1 MYSSPL
7 REPEMFVN
15 PLITTS
21 EAYGMQ
27 PRESELVRGL
37 RRGLAGSVAAGAVDF
52 DALNAEGSNDPNW
65 IAMHERASQL
75 RQRAADQFSPA
86 VGRLEDV
93 RGFNDFGNYAAGT
106 FGEALASFAPTGA
119 AALAG
124 GLVGG
129 PIGGTLAA
137 LRPAYVQEKG
147 GIAGQMYDD
156 PTLSKL
162 GHGERDAAATK
173 YALGAAALESLV
185 PGAVGGAFLRRGT
198 KSLFGKAAENAI
210 TEAATETAQEIA
222 SSRVLQQL
230 DPSRPDLTPMEVA
243 NAAAAGAIGGGG
255 FSAASSVPG
264 HAIGRLADAANRVG
278 DIELP
283 DDLASRFDSVAAKGR
298 GFVDDITARAKQA
311 REDYKQYGKEDDVF
325 GDTTED
331 TDIEILS
338 RPRLSG
344 SLQGATPEE
353 TMDNIDRDESGR
365 VEAARRRAEE
375 ILKDPKTPKFVRD
388 MVEGFE
394 GDYSRPDRQ
403 AALHSYSL
411 GKKKVEQIGKAFE
424 GLKSKLGDMLRD
436 YDAPKQNLQDIP
448 STELRQLTELVSVE
462 LGSTSAHKAPTIARQ
477 MVGLATRLG
486 DGKAELTPAVEQ
498 HLRSLVSTLGDDAIN
513 EVSRIVGSPALRKV
527 TDKLKRIP
535 SAVADV
541 QASKGK
547 SFFET
552 MLKDTGATYGER
564 RQAAEII
571 DKLSLQRDDGFDSFS
586 PQIKNALIST
596 FGSAERADSV
606 LAYYGEMRREAFKD
620 RLGEDYDPET
630 NTAALGATTEAGA
643 TEEDSYEGEGSTK
656 RPRDHAEAQRAAAT
670 AAGYEIGE
678 TTERDGRNFSY
689 AFRGA
694 EKKIPFRTFGRKDGE
709 GLTEG
714 RRALKAMKQDYSRA
728 EMVPYSEY
736 LDEQDVTPEV
746 GVSKMLTSLDSRI
759 ADAQKRGRTEVAND
773 LRGEKAQLEA
783 AVKDM
788 GPRRALNL
796 YEVARVGER
805 SVDPEHEIT
814 DDDLRAMGN
823 KVILSK
829 GADGK
834 VEGRKSKYPGSE
846 IVFKKKDGK
855 ELVLSAVAMVARMA
869 EKRAATGRVVSP
881 SKETNLENLKSA
893 IAAIMAR
900 PDIAEMVT
908 KLSTVKQTLPR
919 APSSSLMTRNEKAI
933 EVVKAAKK
941 AFPEDADKRSAERRR
956 LDDKLKL
963 GVQKRM
969 EALKEL
975 TDSLADTEKGVPAR
989 RNKIAAILSSLT
1001 EIFDGDRRSLA
1012 AEEDPDDTAESEVKA
1027 RTSRRSSVTEKDLND
1042 IAESEMPVID
1052 NLVADAALEAQTLKD
1067 EADEFKA
1074 NAQEVK
1080 TKAAWAAWR
1089 AAQAKATFAKL
1100 AHDDFRAMK
1109 REAESMF
1116 FERRRELAES
1126 ERSGSVER
1134 GQENAK
1140 NITRSD
1146 ADARSGFSEIR
1157 DDQKGAHVS
1166 DVAMTEQVNAD
1177 IARRVAD
1184 KRGTSESPEVRAI
1197 VAKTLEAKKAGASP
1211 AQLAKLKAELDAQL
1225 EKESGATKTAEK
1237 KKHVEKVQAPPP
1249 KPNTKVDATDVAVAS
1264 DPELLTVLDNVGMVK
1279 DGKWSAEASR
1289 ERIYNALDEM
1299 PRDKLSRLVE
1309 VLRAAYKEARAN
1321 AAKATGADQK
1331 GFAQQAGRLRYIA
1344 EAAKVV
1350 LDRHPGMTKT
1360 KRETT
1365 KKESAARRENA
1376 QKEKLANEAAAARKI
1391 KEAKQEKEA
1400 VAHLNGLRKK
1410 LKHLTDMLDQ
1420 SNTDEARGRLQAKV
1434 DAAKNRITEFVRVAR
1449 EFSPIINAQVVAEF
1463 EAKNKAKKAEELRKK
1478 GNRVSVIGRRGEPIF
1493 GRVVST
1499 FEVEGREFATVKV
1512 KATALDADGL
1522 NDYDGFIVVDVKE
1535 GWAIPGAPAS
1545 DGKKARA
1552 GIRELYKKHG
1562 AKKMADRITERAK
1575 IDRRHSQQ
1583 ETYQDGT
1590 VKTDTASERAIRAQI
1605 RRMLGKN
1612 TKVRF
1617 SIFGA
1622 GKGSGNYIFDETNQR
1637 HIIDIAKNAHDP
1649 AGVGWHEALHAFF
1662 RSLESNQ
1669 TLRNVRRDMIAA
1681 ASTPYVMAQ
1690 LRKLLKD
1697 HPGAIGQIE
1706 TDPEER
1712 AAYVFQLWAGGALE
1726 LRDAQRNVFQ
1736 KIWDF
1741 IREIIGVSTIDERIE
1756 ELFNKLQDGQFSD
1769 MSIAGEVLRD
1779 FQNKTLTNKME
1790 EMAPGLVDISRKLFS
1805 KVGPDRLR
1813 AYQIKSL
1820 DAIAEAFSSE
1830 EGKLGFIQRRFQESG
1845 KWMNRLSDIFE
1856 GTTATERR
1864 RAVDNLQKMLPPS
1877 TPLEHKIAKLLEDA
1891 HKYMKASGVKRLVPD
1906 SNGKMTWQDIG
1917 YVNGYFPRN
1926 WDADSI
1932 RNHITEWKALL
1943 KKNGVADKAID
1954 TTTKAILSGNGRLEL
1969 AEAEGHLG
1977 FTPFASSV
1985 MERQFKFIT
1994 PANAADFAKF
2004 QQKDAM
2010 DILSG
2015 YIHQMVH
2022 RAEYASSFGNAGE
2035 DIAKAIKLAKL
2046 TKEEEVDV
2054 KNVIRGLEGTLDGG
2068 KMSVQTKKLM
2078 STIMTG
2084 QNFILLPLALFSQMI
2099 DPIMIAARTGNLA
2112 DAGRAYMMAVKG
2124 IDQTYHKKLARM
2136 MGIISAESTLEA
2148 MGMTY
2153 GNSYMSA
2160 GARKA
2165 NNALFRWNG
2174 MQYWNDTMRIAATA
2188 AGESYLLDHEDYTA
2202 GNKKVEATL
2211 KELGL
2216 ELGDIVRMKGNRLA
2230 VTPEQFAEDGGYKV
2244 PTATD
2249 IERAKRVQAAMFRF
2263 VDQAV
2268 LRPSASQRPTWMSDP
2283 RFMLLAHLKQFT
2295 FAMHNVI
2302 LKRMVAE
2309 SDKGNNRPT
2318 AIMMLTIPVM
2328 LASDLLKMATFTG
2341 FPQGWTTV
2349 DYIKH
2354 AVMRSGLLGV
2364 YDFGANVITD
2374 TERGKMPGEGLLGPS
2389 VEHAMKILRWLFGDQ
2404 RVSFG
2409 DVIDRTIPG
2418 ARLID

>member
-1 MYSSPL
+1 MNLSLLRDPL
-7 REPEMFVN
+7 DRDPTMVVD
-15 PLITTS
+15 PLLTRAQQRSIR
-21 EAYGMQ
+21 
-27 PRESELVRGL
+27 PRESELALGL
-37 RRGLAGSVAAGAVDF
+37 RRGFAGLSANSLA
-52 DALNAEGSNDPNW
+52 
-65 IAMHERASQL
+65 
-75 RQRAADQFSPA
+75 
-86 VGRLEDV
+86 
-93 RGFNDFGNYAAGT
+93 
-106 FGEALASFAPTGA
+106 GEALDAEVADDPLWREKLLQAQDIARGSAEMYAPRVGSLEDFRGLGDVYDFALGKAGEGLASTTPGIIGA
-119 AALAG
+119 
-124 GLVGG
+124 LVGG
-129 PIGGTLAA
+129 RRLGFAGAA
-137 LRPAYVQEKG
+137 IPSYLQMQGQSALTQYQDPEMAAVDAESRLRNSRLEG
-147 GIAGQMYDD
+147 
-156 PTLSKL
+156 
-162 GHGERDAAATK
+162 AAN
-173 YALGAAALESLV
+173 AALEAIV
-185 PGAVGGAFLRRGT
+185 PAAVVGRAGSGFFNKIGQSMVEEAG
-198 KSLFGKAAENAI
+198 
-210 TEAATETAQEIA
+210 TEAAQDIVSNVAQRAIDPTTAH
-222 SSRVLQQL
+222 
-230 DPSRPDLTPMEVA
+230 LTPMELA
-243 NAAAAGAIGGGG
+243 NAAAAGAAGGAGIHLATAAPAAAMEVARSG
-255 FSAASSVPG
+255 KNVIQNLELGDVRVPESAKSGVAS
-264 HAIGRLADAANRVG
+264 
-278 DIELP
+278 
-283 DDLASRFDSVAAKGR
+283 AK
-298 GFVDDITARAKQA
+298 GFVDDLTARAKQA
-311 REDYKQYGKEDDVF
+311 REDYKKYGQEDDVF
-325 GDTTED
+325 GDTVED

-375 ILKDPKTPKFVRD
+375 ILKDPNTPKFVRD
-388 MVEGFE
+388 MIEGFE

-411 GKKKVEQIGKAFE
+411 GKKKVEQVGKAFE

-436 YDAPKQNLQDIP
+436 YDSPKQNLQDIP
-448 STELRQLTELVSVE
+448 STELRQLTELVSAE

-477 MVGLATRLG
+477 MVGLAVRLG
-486 DGKAELTPAVEQ
+486 DGKAELTPGVEQ
-498 HLRSLVSTLGDDAIN
+498 HLRSLVNTLGDDAIN
-513 EVSRIVGSPALRKV
+513 EVSRIVGSPALKKV

-564 RQAAEII
+564 HQAAEIV
-571 DKLSLQRDDGFDSFS
+571 DKLSLMRDSGFDSFS

-606 LAYYGEMRREAFKD
+606 LAYYGEMRREAFND
-620 RLGEDYDPET
+620 RLGEDYDPEA
-630 NTAALGATTEAGA
+630 NTAALGATTEAGD

-694 EKKIPFRTFGRKDGE
+694 AEKIPFRTFGRKDGE

-714 RRALKAMKQDYSRA
+714 RRALKAMKHDYSRA

-736 LDEQDVTPEV
+736 LDEQGVTPEV
-746 GVSKMLTSLDSRI
+746 GISKMLTSLDERI

-788 GPRRALNL
+788 GARRALNL

-805 SVDPEHEIT
+805 SVDPEHEVT
-814 DDDLRAMGN
+814 DDDLRAMADIEVPV
-823 KVILSK
+823 KDSK
-829 GADGK
+829 GVVRGT
-834 VEGRKSKYPGSE
+834 RSKYPDSQ
-846 IVFKKKDGK
+846 IVFKKKDGS
-855 ELVLSAVAMVARMA
+855 ELVLSAVAIVARMA
-869 EKRAATGRVVSP
+869 KKRAATDRVVSP

-893 IAAIMAR
+893 IAAIRAR
-900 PDIAEMVT
+900 PDIAELVT
-908 KLSTVKQTLPR
+908 KLSTVKQTLPK
-919 APSSSLMTRNEKAI
+919 APSSPLMSRNEKAI

-989 RNKIAAILSSLT
+989 RNKIASILSSLT
-1001 EIFDGDRRSLA
+1001 EALDEGRHSLA
-1012 AEEDPDDTAESEVKA
+1012 
-1027 RTSRRSSVTEKDLND
+1027 TEKDLND
-1042 IAESEMPVID
+1042 IAESEMPGID
-1052 NLVADAALEAQTLKD
+1052 NLVADAALEAQTLQD
-1067 EADEFKA
+1067 EADQFKA
-1074 NAQEVK
+1074 DAQKVK
-1080 TKAAWAAWR
+1080 TKAAWTAWR

-1100 AHDDFRAMK
+1100 AYDDFRAMK

-1134 GQENAK
+1134 GQEKAK

-1157 DDQKGAHVS
+1157 DDQKGSHIGDNAAVE
-1166 DVAMTEQVNAD
+1166 AANAD

-1184 KRGTSESPEVRAI
+1184 KRGTAESPEVRAI
-1197 VAKTLEAKKAGASP
+1197 VAKTLEAKKAGATP
-1211 AQLAKLKAELDAQL
+1211 QQLAKLKAELDAQL
-1225 EKESGATKTAEK
+1225 DKEAGVAKTTEK
-1237 KKHVEKVQAPPP
+1237 KKHGEKIPAPVA

-1309 VLRAAYKEARAN
+1309 VLRAAYKQARAN

-1365 KKESAARRENA
+1365 KKENAARRENA

-1420 SNTDEARGRLQAKV
+1420 SNTDEARSRLQAKV

-1512 KATALDADGL
+1512 KATALDDDGL

-1535 GWAIPGAPAS
+1535 GWAIPGAPVS

-1552 GIRELYKKHG
+1552 GIRELYEKHG

-1612 TKVRF
+1612 TTVKFR
-1617 SIFGA
+1617 IF
-1622 GKGSGNYIFDETNQR
+1622 KDKEGSGSYVRDEANQR
-1637 HIIDIAKNAHDP
+1637 HIINIAKNAHDP

-1877 TPLEHKIAKLLEDA
+1877 TPLEHKIAELLKDA

-1943 KKNGVADKAID
+1943 KKNGVADKSID
-1954 TTTKAILSGNGRLEL
+1954 STTKAILSGSGRLEL

-2068 KMSVQTKKLM
+2068 KMSVQTKRLM

-2112 DAGRAYMMAVKG
+2112 DAGRAYTMWLQGLFKK
-2124 IDQTYHKKLARM
+2124 QPEYHKKMARM

-2216 ELGDIVRMKGNRLA
+2216 ELGDIVRMKGDRLA
-2230 VTPEQFAEDGGYKV
+2230 VTPEQFAEAGGYKV

-2302 LKRMVAE
+2302 LKRVAAE

-2364 YDFGANVITD
+2364 YDFGANVVTD

>member
-1 MYSSPL
+1 MALSPL
-7 REPEMFVN
+7 RPVTSDYIDELEMARNRYAPTADIERGFASAFAN
-15 PLITTS
+15 MGAGYRANT
-21 EAYGMQ
+21 AQ
-27 PRESELVRGL
+27 ELE
-37 RRGLAGSVAAGAVDF
+37 AAGGEAFDSAIRDWKRQQGIAAAYAPRIGSLRGINGVGDTIDF
-52 DALNAEGSNDPNW
+52 AQGAFASGAASMAPSIGAALLTRSAAPLTAAIGALIPSYQLSRNEIIADQYSDPTIAATPLAER
-65 IAMHERASQL
+65 ERA
-75 RQRAADQFSPA
+75 AMY
-86 VGRLEDV
+86 G
-93 RGFNDFGNYAAGT
+93 
-106 FGEALASFAPTGA
+106 GA
-119 AALAG
+119 AN
-124 GLVGG
+124 
-129 PIGGTLAA
+129 
-137 LRPAYVQEKG
+137 
-147 GIAGQMYDD
+147 
-156 PTLSKL
+156 
-162 GHGERDAAATK
+162 
-173 YALGAAALESLV
+173 AALESIVPSALANRFLR
-185 PGAVGGAFLRRGT
+185 PGAGSYLANVG
-198 KSLFGKAAENAI
+198 KSALE
-210 TEAATETAQEIA
+210 EAATETAQKGVEH
-222 SSRVLQQL
+222 L
-230 DPSRPDLTPMEVA
+230 
-243 NAAAAGAIGGGG
+243 AAKHLNPNRELSGWD
-255 FSAASSVPG
+255 
-264 HAIGRLADAANRVG
+264 LADAAVQGALAGGGISAAMDAPGAIADNLG
-278 DIELP
+278 SIELS
-283 DDLASRFDSVAAKGR
+283 DRAFDAAKTGR
-298 GFVDDITARAKQA
+298 QYVDSAMKRAKEVGKKFSAPAQA
-311 REDYKQYGKEDDVF
+311 TETDAGTGTEDDVF
-325 GDTTED
+325 GDTVED
-331 TDIEILS
+331 TDLDILS

-388 MVEGFE
+388 MIEGFE
-394 GDYSRPDRQ
+394 GDYSRPERQ

-411 GKKKVEQIGKAFE
+411 GKKKVEQVGKAFE

-448 STELRQLTELVSVE
+448 STELRQLTELVSAE
-462 LGSTSAHKAPTIARQ
+462 LGSTAAHNAPTIARQ
-477 MVGLATRLG
+477 MVGLAVRLG
-486 DGKAELTPAVEQ
+486 DGKAELTPEVEQ

-513 EVSRIVGSPALRKV
+513 EVSRIVSSPALKKV
-527 TDKLKRIP
+527 TDKLKNIP

-564 RQAAEII
+564 SRAAEIV
-571 DKLSLQRDDGFDSFS
+571 DKLSLHRDNGFDSFS

-620 RLGEDYDPET
+620 RLGEDYDPEA

-670 AAGYEIGE
+670 DAGYEIGE
-678 TTERDGRNFSY
+678 TSERDGRNFSY

-694 EKKIPFRTFGRKDGE
+694 AEKIPFRTFGRKDGE

-736 LDEQDVTPEV
+736 LDEQGVTPEV
-746 GVSKMLTSLDSRI
+746 GISKMLTRLDSRI
-759 ADAQKRGRTEVAND
+759 ADAQKRGRTEVANE

-783 AVKDM
+783 AAKDM

-805 SVDPEHEIT
+805 SVDPEQEVT
-814 DDDLRAMGN
+814 DDDLRAMADIEVPV
-823 KVILSK
+823 KDSK
-829 GADGK
+829 GVVRGS
-834 VEGRKSKYPGSE
+834 RSKYPDSR
-846 IVFKKKDGK
+846 IIFKKKDGK

-869 EKRAATGRVVSP
+869 QKRAATDRVVSP

-908 KLSTVKQTLPR
+908 KLSTVKQTLPK

-933 EVVKAAKK
+933 EIVKAAKER
-941 AFPEDADKRSAERRR
+941 FPENADKRSAERRR

-975 TDSLADTEKGVPAR
+975 TDSLVADTEKGVPAR
-989 RNKIAAILSSLT
+989 RNKIAGILESLS
-1001 EIFDGDRRSLA
+1001 ELFDEGKHR
-1012 AEEDPDDTAESEVKA
+1012 TA
-1027 RTSRRSSVTEKDLND
+1027 TEKDLND
-1042 IAESEMPVID
+1042 IAESEMPAID
-1052 NLVADAALEAQTLKD
+1052 RLVADAALEAQTLKD
-1067 EADEFKA
+1067 EANELKA
-1074 NAQEVK
+1074 NAEEVK

-1100 AHDDFRAMK
+1100 AHDDYRAMK

-1157 DDQKGAHVS
+1157 DDQKGSHIGDNAAVE
-1166 DVAMTEQVNAD
+1166 AANAD
-1177 IARRVAD
+1177 IARRVSD
-1184 KRGTSESPEVRAI
+1184 KRGAVESPEVRAI

-1211 AQLAKLKAELDAQL
+1211 AQLKALKAELDAQL
-1225 EKESGATKTAEK
+1225 DKEAGVAKTSEK

-1264 DPELLTVLDNVGMVK
+1264 DPELLTVLDNVGMTK

-1299 PRDKLSRLVE
+1299 PRDKLLRLVE

-1331 GFAQQAGRLRYIA
+1331 GYAQQAGRLRYIA

-1360 KRETT
+1360 KRETA
-1365 KKESAARRENA
+1365 KKESATRRENA

-1420 SNTDEARGRLQAKV
+1420 SNTDEARSRLQAKV
-1434 DAAKNRITEFVRVAR
+1434 DAAKNRITEFVSVAR

-1478 GNRVSVIGRRGEPIF
+1478 GNRVSVIGRRGKPIF

-1499 FEVEGREFATVKV
+1499 FVVEGREFATVKV
-1512 KATALDADGL
+1512 KSTAVDPDAGDV

-1552 GIRELYKKHG
+1552 GIRELYEKHG

-1612 TKVRF
+1612 TTVKFR
-1617 SIFGA
+1617 IF
-1622 GKGSGNYIFDETNQR
+1622 KDKEGSGSYVRDEANQR

-1681 ASTPYVMAQ
+1681 SSTPYVMAQ
-1690 LRKLLKD
+1690 LRKLLEG

-1790 EMAPGLVDISRKLFS
+1790 EMAPGLVDISRKLLT

-1877 TPLEHKIAKLLEDA
+1877 TPLEHKIAELLEDA
-1891 HKYMKASGVKRLVPD
+1891 HKYMKASGVKRLVLD
-1906 SNGKMTWQDIG
+1906 SSGKATWQDIG

-1943 KKNGVADKAID
+1943 KKNGVADKSID
-1954 TTTKAILSGNGRLEL
+1954 ATTKAILSGNGRLEL

-2035 DIAKAIKLAKL
+2035 DIAKAIELAKL

-2112 DAGRAYMMAVKG
+2112 DAGRAYMMFVGATDKS
-2124 IDQTYHKKLARM
+2124 YHKKMARM

-2153 GNSYMSA
+2153 GNAYMSA

-2202 GNKKVEATL
+2202 GNKKVEDTL

-2216 ELGDIVRMKGNRLA
+2216 ELGDIVRMKGDRLA
-2230 VTPEQFAEDGGYKV
+2230 VTPEQFAEAGGYKV
-2244 PTATD
+2244 PTPTD

-2302 LKRMVAE
+2302 LKRMAAE

-2318 AIMMLTIPVM
+2318 AIMMLTIPIM

-2374 TERGKMPGEGLLGPS
+2374 TGRGKMPGEGLLGPS